1 MHVSG
6 TLPGFRVQPVGRKD
20 WRIVRID
27 FVAGP
32 RYQTEGSR
40 LISRALFLSL
50 DILHY
55 NYDIMIICS
64 VSEVSY
70 ESIERYFI

>member
-32 RYQTEGSR
+32 RYQNKRPGR
-40 LISRALFLSL
+40 MVRALI
-50 DILHY
+50 ILVVILGH
-55 NYDIMIICS
+55 DS
-64 VSEVSY
+64 RGSGS
-70 ESIERYFI
+70 